1 MFKIKDKV
9 VNQRGN
15 VGEVVSVTSK
25 GCKLLFKVDFGRVQR
40 FFEAKELTW
49 DQLYVALLNLYHQRL
64 LEIQAVKDMMQAENI
79 ELEFD
84 IPSDIE
90 LAQLAIT
97 LMANQDDE
105 DDDEIMPF
113 YG

>member
-1 MFKIKDKV
+1 MSEVKV
-9 VNQRGN
+9 NRMGD
-15 VGEVVSVTSK
+15 STSTK
-25 GCKLLFKVDFGRVQR
+25 EFELPLHLQLAMRKAEL
-40 FFEAKELTW
+40 EAKELTW
-49 DQLYVALLNLYHQRL
+49 DQLYIALLNLYHQRL

-97 LMANQDDE
+97 IMADQDEE
-105 DDDEIMPF
+105 DDDDVMPF
-113 YG
+113 FI